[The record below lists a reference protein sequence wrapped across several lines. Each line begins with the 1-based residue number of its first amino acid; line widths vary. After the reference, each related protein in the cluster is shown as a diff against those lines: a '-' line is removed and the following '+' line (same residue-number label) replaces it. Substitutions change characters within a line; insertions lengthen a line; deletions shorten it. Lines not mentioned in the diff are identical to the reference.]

1 MRLKMISGAALALVV
16 LCGCASSNKKDQAVS
31 GIPAILE
38 PQSLFKFGDIPVP
51 AGFKLL
57 PKDTYAFESGG
68 MRVGVLKYQGKAGP
82 DQVVAFYKEQ
92 MPLFKWEL
100 LNSVEY
106 GDRLMNFERSNESC
120 ILTISPKQMGG
131 TLITISLGPK
141 APQASKK
148 AKEPIK

>member
-1 MRLKMISGAALALVV
+1 MRLKIISGVALALII
-16 LCGCASSNKKDQAVS
+16 LYGCASSNKKDTTAS

-38 PQSLFKFGDIPVP
+38 PQSLLKFGDVPVP
-51 AGFKLL
+51 MGFKILT
-57 PKDTYAFESGG
+57 KDTYTFESGG
-68 MRVGVLKYQGKAGP
+68 MRVGVLKYQGKADP
-82 DQVVAFYKEQ
+82 DQVMVFYKEQ

-106 GDRLMNFERSNESC
+106 GDRLMNFERNNESC